1 MPALVVLCQNRAML
15 SRFVQSIRHR
25 QTLKWFKNQKFTK
38 KGLSISLE
46 DALREGLLSSNCLYG
61 EDLIRSISRQGP
73 LVWKM
78 WHDDSSYRRDAY
90 LHFYDVDLEGLKRD
104 FQSMAERLMPYE
116 RIAEIAANDN
126 RIELLE
132 FLRTLENPWEPWA
145 LQPERF
151 LGSTASITHWVLD
164 NIDPEKAFPEPFV
177 FFERMLSARW
187 WQNHARDL
195 IWMGEPISASWKWDS
210 ANNQVGHKKG
220 ALERTVN
227 ALLGSI
233 PWTTRWERL
242 GSYIEPWEISLND
255 NMERESRQL
264 HATLV
269 AALVKEA
276 PLATQ
281 ILLCAFRNLEHPRES
296 EHPEHA
302 QDAAAIRHYFFD
314 APEAAKGASSAKVA
328 VLLSLWNAED
338 VAGAEQWLLNDE
350 PEQPQEYGLD
360 HVLAV

>member
-1 MPALVVLCQNRAML
+1 MF

-46 DALREGLLSSNCLYG
+46 DAL
-61 EDLIRSISRQGP
+61 
-73 LVWKM
+73 
-78 WHDDSSYRRDAY
+78 
-90 LHFYDVDLEGLKRD
+90 
-104 FQSMAERLMPYE
+104 
-116 RIAEIAANDN
+116 
-126 RIELLE
+126 
-132 FLRTLENPWEPWA
+132 
-145 LQPERF
+145 
-151 LGSTASITHWVLD
+151 
-164 NIDPEKAFPEPFV
+164 
-177 FFERMLSARW
+177 
-187 WQNHARDL
+187 
-195 IWMGEPISASWKWDS
+195 
-210 ANNQVGHKKG
+210 HKKR
-220 ALERTVN
+220 AVERTVD
-227 ALLGSI
+227 ALLGHI
-233 PWTTRWERL
+233 PWATRWERL
-242 GSYIEPWEISLND
+242 VSHVAPWEVSLND

-338 VAGAEQWLLNDE
+338 VAGAEQWLLTDE
-350 PEQPQEYGLD
+350 PEQPQEYDLG